1 LALATVVKVAEQVNI
16 LTLGKEIHPITS
28 TLLDLR
34 LIDSGEVEMEVIPI
48 GRDISNSYE
57 NPSPMIVDEAMLE
70 KVLEVTVIVIVQ

>member
-16 LTLGKEIHPITS
+16 LTLGKEIQPITS
-28 TLLDLR
+28 TLLDSR

-48 GRDISNSYE
+48 GHDISNSYE

-70 KVLEVTVIVIVQ
+70 KVLEVTVTAIVQ